1 MTPSMMSTQA
11 KEVEASSFTRLEL
24 SCETHVT
31 IGEKSSSQCKSFAIN
46 DLAQQADARLESGLA
61 CLGDGHRPLCLEIA
75 QGPGFSLTRCPVLAG
90 PRFQRSSRVFSV

>member
-31 IGEKSSSQCKSFAIN
+31 MGEKSSSQCKSFAIN
-46 DLAQQADARLESGLA
+46 DLAQQTDACLESGLA
-61 CLGDGHRPLCLEIA
+61 CLSDGHRPPCLEIA
-75 QGPGFSLTRCPVLAG
+75 QAPV
-90 PRFQRSSRVFSV
+90 SH